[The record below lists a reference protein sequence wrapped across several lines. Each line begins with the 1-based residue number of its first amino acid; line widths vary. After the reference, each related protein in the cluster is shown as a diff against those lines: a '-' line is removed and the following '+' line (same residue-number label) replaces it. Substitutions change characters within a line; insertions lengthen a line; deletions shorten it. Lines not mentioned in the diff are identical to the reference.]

1 VAVKDDYES
10 VVLVLKTDQKK
21 LMFKQEFKKVKD
33 VEEVIAVSLSPVI
46 LKDEMKA
53 SLRLRGY
60 F

>member
-10 VVLVLKTDQKK
+10 VVLVLKADQKK

-33 VEEVIAVSLSPVI
+33 VEEVIAVSLSPVM

-53 SLRLRGY
+53 SLPLRGY